1 MEAGATLSRPRV
13 AVLDHVVEC
22 GGAQL
27 AIARL
32 ADQLAREV
40 EFQFV
45 LPGPGPFQ
53 ERLEAAGHRVH
64 LVPLGSAREM
74 QIGGIRP
81 VADLAAHG
89 PELFVAAARIGG
101 LLRDLE
107 VAVLYSNSLKAHV
120 YGALAARV
128 AGVPQVVHFRDILM
142 PPYLPLR
149 LRRALQAFFL
159 TFPPAAAVANSEA
172 TARVAPIRG
181 ECTVIPSG
189 ITHPPAP
196 VSHHRDGSAVL
207 AVLGRLER
215 WKGQDVAI
223 RALARLRRRRPD
235 ARLLIGGA
243 TEVGEAAFAQEL
255 RELTE
260 VLGIGEAIEFT
271 GFVDDPYRFFARA
284 DVAVHSSVLPEPFGQ
299 VVVEA
304 MAVGRPVIATA
315 AGGPLEILQRGRYGV
330 LVPPSDPD
338 AIADAAARVLDS
350 PSLYGRLADASV
362 RRAGDYTIEASA
374 ASTLALLREV
384 AAR

>member
-1 MEAGATLSRPRV
+1 MSGPRV
-13 AVLDHVVEC
+13 AVLDHVVER

-32 ADQLAREV
+32 ADQLRGELEI
-40 EFQFV
+40 EFI

-53 ERLEAAGHRVH
+53 ERLEASGHRVH

-74 QIGGIRP
+74 QIAGIRP
-81 VADLAAHG
+81 VADIAAHG
-89 PELFVAAARIGG
+89 PELVLAAGRIGR
-101 LLRDLE
+101 LLRDLD
-107 VAVLYSNSLKAHV
+107 VQVLYTNSLKAHV
-120 YGALAARV
+120 YGALAARA
-128 AGVPQVVHFRDILM
+128 AGLPQVVHFRDILM

-159 TFPPAAAVANSEA
+159 VLPPAGAVANSEA
-172 TARVAPIRG
+172 TARVAPIPG
-181 ECTVIPSG
+181 DCTVIPSG
-189 ITHPPAP
+189 ITHVPEPALP
-196 VSHHRDGSAVL
+196 QRESAVL

-260 VLGIGEAIEFT
+260 VLDIGDAIEFT
-271 GFVDDPYRFFARA
+271 GFVDDPYRFFAGA
-284 DVAVHSSVLPEPFGQ
+284 DVAVHSSVMPEPFGQ

-315 AGGPLEILQRGRYGV
+315 AGGPLEILERGRYGV

-338 AIADAAARVLDS
+338 AIADAALRVLDS
-350 PSLYGRLADASV
+350 PALYGRMAAASV

-374 ASTLALLREV
+374 AKTLALLREV